1 VPETWTMNGNLTV
14 ERLYVELTALL
25 IDREIAR
32 VRRGEQAALVGFAN
46 VAKLA
51 RNASRE
57 LMVPLA
63 RGRVGCPDA
72 YPHASLHGPS
82 L

>member
-1 VPETWTMNGNLTV
+1 MNGNLTA
-14 ERLYVELTALL
+14 EQLYVELTALL
-25 IDREIAR
+25 IDREIAKL
-32 VRRGEQAALVGFAN
+32 RRGEQAALVGFTN

-57 LMVPLA
+57 LMVA
-63 RGRVGCPDA
+63 RDRVGAPMPHPD
-72 YPHASLHGPS
+72 ASLHGPS